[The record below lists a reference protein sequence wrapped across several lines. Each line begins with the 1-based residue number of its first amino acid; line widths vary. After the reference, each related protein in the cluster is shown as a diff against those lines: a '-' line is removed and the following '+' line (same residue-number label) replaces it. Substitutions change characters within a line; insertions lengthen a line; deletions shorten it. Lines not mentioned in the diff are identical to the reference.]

1 MHLTIQTKMS
11 ESLYNPKLLL
21 DMMEGNHQEVK
32 DLAEMLFDLGPK
44 MLQEINNNINKTEW
58 KKAGDIAHKLKSSL
72 RLWQMNELID
82 LALFIEINGRNKTKL
97 DEISSTFTLLESG
110 FTNAMTEMKK
120 EYS

>member
-1 MHLTIQTKMS
+1 MS

-21 DMMEGNHQEVK
+21 DMMDGNQQEVN

-44 MLQEINNNINKTEW
+44 MLQEISSNINNTEW

-82 LALFIEINGRNKTKL
+82 LVLFIEINGRNNTRL
-97 DEISSTFTLLESG
+97 DELSSTFILLEKG
-110 FTNAMTEMKK
+110 FNEAMIEMKK